1 MFKLQITCN
10 CDFGF
15 GEFTLQAGDD
25 IISEHT
31 QLNHCGYKNLIFFMR
46 TDVVITPRAYRICS
60 TESITGS
67 SHSNADDTT
76 HEIITSTSLRA
87 ISQRISDHLKYTP
100 RTPKRI
106 PNTASK
112 APLQM
117 HKRKGR
123 QILVMIDRGTIVCL
137 TLTLH
142 KISPYYAFGFHRNL
156 EAQLKFTESHGV
168 RTYWYISNCMR
179 IRIPWYM

>member
-15 GEFTLQAGDD
+15 GEFSLQAGDD

-87 ISQRISDHLKYTP
+87 ISQRISDHLKYTHILHLGP
-100 RTPKRI
+100 QKEF
-106 PNTASK
+106 
-112 APLQM
+112 
-117 HKRKGR
+117 
-123 QILVMIDRGTIVCL
+123 QIR
-137 TLTLH
+137 
-142 KISPYYAFGFHRNL
+142 R
-156 EAQLKFTESHGV
+156 V
-168 RTYWYISNCMR
+168 RRHFKCTRERDDKSW
-179 IRIPWYM
+179 